1 MVNKSDRYDDAGD
14 VIDDD
19 IEDVAIQ
26 FRHAALD
33 VAATRHRAVDAVDHE
48 RGHEPKQSS
57 FGVVVEYG
65 DQPEQPD
72 DDTARR
78 ERVDAPAD
86 SGPMVRRGRERLLR
100 HVTVVAHSGA
110 GSAAPSG
117 TTGHRN
123 RSVPV
128 VRPPSQFSPTGYPS
142 ARRIRPGRERGQGR
156 TTQASRTLW
165 VGITLAW
172 GFGRVLVVW
181 GTLGRYGVNPWVYA
195 GIEIAT
201 SGPYGVATARVVTSL
216 LDRNRQAAG
225 RWAAL
230 GLAMFIAPDLYI
242 VAAGRGMPAY
252 VYVVV
257 SVLVAL
263 LGTLALFGVRAK
275 VCKGRVAREL
285 VSVESAAGDGF

>member
-1 MVNKSDRYDDAGD
+1 MDK
-14 VIDDD
+14 
-19 IEDVAIQ
+19 E
-26 FRHAALD
+26 
-33 VAATRHRAVDAVDHE
+33 E
-48 RGHEPKQSS
+48 RRKR
-57 FGVVVEYG
+57 VE
-65 DQPEQPD
+65 
-72 DDTARR
+72 
-78 ERVDAPAD
+78 
-86 SGPMVRRGRERLLR
+86 
-100 HVTVVAHSGA
+100 H
-110 GSAAPSG
+110 
-117 TTGHRN
+117 
-123 RSVPV
+123 
-128 VRPPSQFSPTGYPS
+128 
-142 ARRIRPGRERGQGR
+142 
-156 TTQASRTLW
+156 LW

-263 LGTLALFGVRAK
+263 LGTLALLGVRAK
-275 VCKGRVAREL
+275 VGKGRVAREL
-285 VSVESAAGDGF
+285 VSVSRRPATDSD

>member
-1 MVNKSDRYDDAGD
+1 MDKAERRKHVEH
-14 VIDDD
+14 VW
-19 IEDVAIQ
+19 VA
-26 FRHAALD
+26 
-33 VAATRHRAVDAVDHE
+33 
-48 RGHEPKQSS
+48 
-57 FGVVVEYG
+57 
-65 DQPEQPD
+65 
-72 DDTARR
+72 
-78 ERVDAPAD
+78 
-86 SGPMVRRGRERLLR
+86 
-100 HVTVVAHSGA
+100 
-110 GSAAPSG
+110 
-117 TTGHRN
+117 
-123 RSVPV
+123 
-128 VRPPSQFSPTGYPS
+128 
-142 ARRIRPGRERGQGR
+142 
-156 TTQASRTLW
+156 
-165 VGITLAW
+165 ITLAW

-195 GIEIAT
+195 GIELAT

-216 LDRNRQAAG
+216 LDRNKQAAG

-285 VSVESAAGDGF
+285 VSVEPAAGDGF